1 MDVARGERKARLPL
15 AVIEL
20 ALEMFAGS
28 TGFSG
33 PEIHRFFA
41 EYDASIPDYAWGGG
55 SPSRKE
61 LFRRFLQGFPVER
74 QRQILV
80 DACHYEG
87 PMKYGRPSPKERR
100 RLLTMLEG
108 VHAPALQDVRTIAE
122 RLDWRWVLREW
133 ERAREQVRRDPAGA
147 ITAARSMLESVCKH
161 VLGALDPTFD
171 EKSHL
176 PSMYR
181 RVLEVLGK
189 APTGAEKAVRQ
200 IVSGCMSIVQGT
212 AELRNELGDAHG
224 RGPGKPDAMPRL
236 AYLAVNAAS
245 TAALYVLQTFEAQHR
260 VRASRI

>member
-133 ERAREQVRRDPAGA
+133 GGESRCAGIQRGRSPQPDPCWNRSVSTCWARWPRPSMRRATFQACTGA
-147 ITAARSMLESVCKH
+147 CSRCWARLRQEPKKPCARS
-161 VLGALDPTFD
+161 
-171 EKSHL
+171 
-176 PSMYR
+176 
-181 RVLEVLGK
+181 
-189 APTGAEKAVRQ
+189 
-200 IVSGCMSIVQGT
+200 
-212 AELRNELGDAHG
+212 
-224 RGPGKPDAMPRL
+224 
-236 AYLAVNAAS
+236 
-245 TAALYVLQTFEAQHR
+245 
-260 VRASRI
+260 